1 MVPPMQRL
9 TLIHELRGSF
19 TEVGPGLFDVSL
31 KSCDGG
37 DATLVTQLSFA
48 ADERFSEDG
57 RIELG
62 DGQLCFRTL
71 VDGHM
76 SPTADPALWIGTAV
90 REISSGSGALAGA
103 SGRITSMFVADGEG
117 QVRDRELAL
126 VFLPERSTR

>member
-1 MVPPMQRL
+1 MRRL
-9 TLIHELRGSF
+9 TLIHELRGSL

-31 KSCDGG
+31 ESCDGG
-37 DATLVTQLSFA
+37 DATLVTQLSFD

-62 DGQLCFRTL
+62 DGHLCFRTL
-71 VDGHM
+71 ADGHM
-76 SPTADPALWIGTAV
+76 SPAPDPRLWIGTAM

-103 SGRITSMFVADGEG
+103 SGRITSMFVADGDG